1 MTNNIFDGIP
11 IFVGVV
17 DAGGFTAAARQMG
30 HSTSHVSK
38 EIARLEERL
47 GVRLLNR
54 TTRSLSLTDPGRVY
68 YEQCR
73 QIADDAADA
82 MRSVTETH
90 AAPRGLLKISAP
102 VSFGLGY
109 LADALPAFL
118 SDNPDVSLDMEI
130 NDRMVDVVSDGF
142 DVVLRIGELKDTSLI
157 ARQITTTQGVTV
169 AAPDYWR
176 RHGKPRHP
184 SDLTAHTC
192 IGYSLAQAPSRWT
205 YQDHSGRPIHVDVTT
220 RVLCN
225 SAEMECA
232 LALGGTGVTRLP
244 EFACRRELADGL
256 LEPVLVDF
264 QRPPMGIF
272 AVYPHRRHLAK
283 KVRAFIDFLVDRFG
297 A

>member
-1 MTNNIFDGIP
+1 MTINTFDGIP

-17 DAGGFTAAARQMG
+17 DAGGFTAAARQLG

-68 YEQCR
+68 YQQCR
-73 QIADDAADA
+73 QIMDDAAEA
-82 MRSVTETH
+82 MRSVTD
-90 AAPRGLLKISAP
+90 AQPAPRGLLKISAP

-109 LADALPAFL
+109 LADVLPVFL
-118 SDNPDVSLDMEI
+118 SDNPDVSLDLEI

-142 DVVLRIGELKDTSLI
+142 DVVLRIGHLKDTSLI

-169 AAPDYWR
+169 ASPGYWR
-176 RHGKPRHP
+176 RHGKPGHP
-184 SDLTAHTC
+184 SDLAAHTC
-192 IGYSLAQAPSRWT
+192 ISYSLAPAPTRWA
-205 YQDHSGRPIHVDVTT
+205 YQDHAGRPIHVDVTT

-225 SAEMECA
+225 SAEMERA
-232 LALGGTGVTRLP
+232 LALAGTGVTRLP
-244 EFACRRELADGL
+244 EFACRAALAGGL
-256 LEPVLVDF
+256 LEPALVEY

-272 AVYPHRRHLAK
+272 AVYPHRRHLSK